1 MRRDVNAYVNR
12 ETSWLEFNS
21 RVLSEAARDDNP
33 LLERLRFLSIFESNL
48 DEFYM
53 VRVSGLIEQDQSG
66 IFEVSPDGKTPGQ
79 QIETIAK
86 NAYPLRKRASTIFE
100 KHLRPELRKH
110 GIAIKHYSRLA
121 KAQQERLDR
130 YFEKQVFPLCTPLA
144 LKPAHTIPFISN
156 RSLNLCVE
164 LKVPGKGKSLA
175 RIKVPTVTPRAV
187 QISPKKHEYVLVE
200 DLIAH
205 NLERLFPGTEVL
217 RSFVFRV
224 IRDADVEIQE
234 LEAPDLVALVE
245 RSIRLR
251 RFGEPVLLEVDA
263 EMPASMRK
271 FLMSILELEQSDVF
285 AINGVIGLDVFDE
298 LAAIDIPSQHWPT
311 HRSYTNSRLGTNEG
325 LFDAIRKH
333 DVLVH
338 HPFDSFEPVERF
350 VASAATDP
358 DVIGI
363 KQTLYRVGSKSPIVE
378 SLLEA
383 AANGKK
389 VAVLVELKARFDES
403 NNLVWARA
411 LERAGVHVTYGFAE
425 MKTHCKMCLVVRRE
439 GSQIRR
445 YAHLATG
452 NYNPTTARLY
462 TDIGVFTSDSE
473 VTQDVSEIF
482 NVLTGFASQQDYRRV
497 LVAPGGARDGIVERI
512 EREIE
517 LHRAAGGG
525 RIVFKANSLVDPE
538 VIDALYDA
546 SEAGIPVDLVIR
558 GICCL
563 RPEVPGLS
571 ENIRVRSVIGRFLEH
586 SRVYYF
592 ANGGQPE
599 ALVGSA
605 DVMRRN
611 FDRRIETLLTLRD
624 AGMTQHLLDVLEV
637 YMRDNTNS
645 WEMRQDGTYR
655 RLSPGKGEPP
665 FTAQNHLIGHPS
677 SAAWLVEPTAQAV

>member
-1 MRRDVNAYVNR
+1 MKRDVNAYVNR
-12 ETSWLEFNS
+12 ETSWLEFNA
-21 RVLSEAARDDNP
+21 RVLNEAAREDNP

-53 VRVSGLIEQDQSG
+53 VRVSGLIEQDQG
-66 IFEVSPDGKTPGQ
+66 GVFEVSPDGKTPGE
-79 QIETIAK
+79 QIEIIAK
-86 NAYPLRKRASTIFE
+86 NAFPLRKRAAAIYE
-100 KHLRPELRKH
+100 KNLKPDLRKH
-110 GIAIKHYSRLA
+110 GIAIKHYSRLSKA
-121 KAQQERLDR
+121 KQARLDR
-130 YFEKQVFPLCTPLA
+130 YFDKQVFPLCTPLA
-144 LKPAHTIPFISN
+144 LRPAHTVPFISN

-175 RIKVPTVTPRAV
+175 RIKVPTVVPRAV
-187 QISPKKHEYVLVE
+187 QVAPKSHEYVLVE
-200 DLIAH
+200 DLIAQ
-205 NLERLFPGTEVL
+205 NLDRLFPGTEIM

-234 LEAPDLVALVE
+234 LEAPDLVAMVE

-263 EMPASMRK
+263 DMPASMRK
-271 FLMSILELEQSDVF
+271 FLMSILDLEQSDVF
-285 AINGVIGLDVFDE
+285 AVKGIIGLDVFDE
-298 LAAIDIPSQHWPT
+298 LASIDIPALRWPA
-311 HRSYTNSRLGTNEG
+311 HRPYMSPSLANPAS
-325 LFDAIRKH
+325 LFDSIRKH
-333 DVLVH
+333 DVIVH
-338 HPFDSFEPVERF
+338 HPFDSFEPVEQF

-363 KQTLYRVGSKSPIVE
+363 KQALYRVGTKSPIVE

-383 AANGKK
+383 AANGKQ

-403 NNLVWARA
+403 KNLVWARV
-411 LERAGVHVTYGFAE
+411 LERAGVHVTYGFTD

-439 GSQIRR
+439 GSDIKR
-445 YAHLATG
+445 YAHIATG
-452 NYNPTTARLY
+452 NYNPITARLY
-462 TDIGVFTSDSE
+462 TDIGIFTCDDD

-482 NVLTGFASQQDYRRV
+482 NVLTGYAAQGEYRRV

-517 LHRAAGGG
+517 KHRENGLG

-546 SEAGIPVDLVIR
+546 SEAGIPVDLIIR
-558 GICCL
+558 GICCV
-563 RPEVPGLS
+563 RPQVPGLS

-586 SRVYYF
+586 SRIYYF
-592 ANGGQPE
+592 ANGGAPE

-611 FDRRIETLLTLRD
+611 FDRRIETLLTISD
-624 AGMTQHLLDVLEV
+624 SDMTSHLLDILDV
-637 YMRDNTNS
+637 YLRDNTNA
-645 WEMRQDGTYR
+645 WQMQQDGSYR
-655 RLSPGKGEPP
+655 LLAPGPEGKP
-665 FTAQNHLIGHPS
+665 FTAQSYLIRNPS
-677 SAAWLVEPTAQAV
+677 SAVWLAEPAARAV